1 LSFPYLV
8 VICCVLL
15 LSVAK
20 ARASEFWGRSVN
32 MTTVV
37 GVFNSF
43 TDAKRAAAI
52 LSSLGIPERH
62 LCIVA
67 PGTSEARFEAT
78 LPAIEAEQPGMGRAL
93 GATVGGAIGVAT
105 GATVGAV
112 AATILVPGVGPV
124 VAFGLIAAALFGGG
138 AATAGALAG
147 EALEEG
153 LAKGLPH
160 DELYIY
166 EDALRRGRTVVI
178 ALADSDPLAE
188 QCRGELSRAGAESV
202 DAAREAWW
210 IGLRDAEQEHYA
222 NQGGD
227 FKIDEAVYRLGFEAA
242 LRPGRCDRPYE
253 QAAANID
260 AEYRN
265 DSTAAAFRHGYER
278 GLRYSRYIRYLKE
291 SERA

>member
-1 LSFPYLV
+1 
-8 VICCVLL
+8 
-15 LSVAK
+15 
-20 ARASEFWGRSVN
+20 

-43 TDAKRAAAI
+43 TDAKRGVAI
-52 LSSLGIPERH
+52 LRSLGVSERH
-62 LCIVA
+62 ISILA

-78 LPAIEAEQPGMGRAL
+78 LPAIEAEQPGMGRAM
-93 GATVGGAIGVAT
+93 GGTVGGAIGVAA
-105 GATVGAV
+105 GATVGAA

-124 VAFGLIAAALFGGG
+124 LAFGLIGAALFGAGG
-138 AATAGALAG
+138 ATAGALAG

-153 LAKGLPH
+153 IAQGLPH

-166 EDALRRGRTVVI
+166 EDALRKGRTVVI
-178 ALADSDPLAE
+178 ALADSDPVAE
-188 QCRGELSRAGAESV
+188 QARTELSRAGAESV

-242 LRPGRCDRPYE
+242 LCPGRRNQTYD
-253 QAAANID
+253 QAAANVEE
-260 AEYRN
+260 EYRN

-278 GLRYSRYIRYLKE
+278 GLRYSRYIRHLNE
-291 SERA
+291 S

>member
-1 LSFPYLV
+1 
-8 VICCVLL
+8 
-15 LSVAK
+15 
-20 ARASEFWGRSVN
+20 

-43 TDAKRAAAI
+43 TDAKRGVAI
-52 LSSLGIPERH
+52 LRSLGVPERH
-62 LCIVA
+62 LSILA

-93 GATVGGAIGVAT
+93 GGTVGGAIGVAT
-105 GATVGAV
+105 GATIGAA

-124 VAFGLIAAALFGGG
+124 LAFGLIGAALFGGG
-138 AATAGALAG
+138 GATAGAFAG
-147 EALEEG
+147 EALEESI
-153 LAKGLPH
+153 AQGLPH

-178 ALADSDPLAE
+178 ALADSDSVAE
-188 QCRGELSRAGAESV
+188 QSRRELSRAGAETV

-242 LRPGRCDRPYE
+242 LRPGRRNQTYE
-253 QAAANID
+253 QAAANIES
-260 AEYRN
+260 EYRTA
-265 DSTAAAFRHGYER
+265 STAAAFRQGYER
-278 GLRYSRYIRYLKE
+278 GLRYGRYIRQLKE
-291 SERA
+291 S

>member
-1 LSFPYLV
+1 
-8 VICCVLL
+8 
-15 LSVAK
+15 
-20 ARASEFWGRSVN
+20 

-43 TDAKRAAAI
+43 TDAKRGVAI
-52 LSSLGIPERH
+52 LRSLGVSERH
-62 LCIVA
+62 ISILA
-67 PGTSEARFEAT
+67 PGTSEGRFAAT

-93 GATVGGAIGVAT
+93 GGTVGGAIGVAA
-105 GATVGAV
+105 GATVGAA

-124 VAFGLIAAALFGGG
+124 LAFGLIGAALFGGG
-138 AATAGALAG
+138 GATAGALAG

-153 LAKGLPH
+153 IAQGLPH

-178 ALADSDPLAE
+178 TLADGDSLAE
-188 QCRGELSRAGAESV
+188 QCRRELSRAGAESV

-222 NQGGD
+222 KQGGD

-242 LRPGRCDRPYE
+242 LRPAQRNRTYE
-253 QAAANID
+253 QAAANVE

-278 GLRYSRYIRYLKE
+278 GLRYSRYLKE
-291 SERA
+291 N

>member
-1 LSFPYLV
+1 
-8 VICCVLL
+8 
-15 LSVAK
+15 
-20 ARASEFWGRSVN
+20 

-52 LSSLGIPERH
+52 LRSLGVPQKRISI
-62 LCIVA
+62 LA
-67 PGTSEARFEAT
+67 PGTSDAKFEAT
-78 LPAIEAEQPGMGRAL
+78 VPAIEAEQPGMGRAM
-93 GATVGGAIGVAT
+93 GGTVGGAIGVAA
-105 GATVGAV
+105 GATVGAA

-124 VAFGLIAAALFGGG
+124 LAFGLLGAALFGGG
-138 AATAGALAG
+138 GATAGAFAG

-153 LAKGLPH
+153 LAQGLPH
-160 DELYIY
+160 DEVYIY

-178 ALADSDPLAE
+178 ALADSEAAAE
-188 QCRGELSRAGAESV
+188 QSRNELSRAGAESV

-242 LRPGRCDRPYE
+242 LRPRRRDRTYE

-265 DSTAAAFRHGYER
+265 ESTAAAFRHGYER
-278 GLRYSRYIRYLKE
+278 GLRYSRYIRCLKE
-291 SERA
+291 N

>member
-1 LSFPYLV
+1 
-8 VICCVLL
+8 
-15 LSVAK
+15 
-20 ARASEFWGRSVN
+20 

-43 TDAKRAAAI
+43 SDAKRGVAI
-52 LSSLGIPERH
+52 LRSLGVPESH
-62 LCIVA
+62 ISILA
-67 PGTSEARFEAT
+67 PGTSDAKFEAT
-78 LPAIEAEQPGMGRAL
+78 LPAVDAEQPGMGRAV
-93 GATVGGAIGVAT
+93 GGTVGGAIGVAA
-105 GATVGAV
+105 GATVGAA

-124 VAFGLIAAALFGGG
+124 LAFGLIGAALFGGG
-138 AATAGALAG
+138 GATAGALAG

-153 LAKGLPH
+153 IAQGLPH

-166 EDALRRGRTVVI
+166 EDALRKGRTVVI
-178 ALADSDPLAE
+178 ALAESDPVAE
-188 QCRGELSRAGAESV
+188 QARTELSRAGAESV

-242 LRPGRCDRPYE
+242 LRPARRDQTYD
-253 QAAANID
+253 QAAANVE

-265 DSTAAAFRHGYER
+265 DSTKAAFRHGYER
-278 GLRYSRYIRYLKE
+278 GLRYSRYIRQLKE
-291 SERA
+291 SKRA